1 MSKIRI
7 NNDMLLN
14 SGNEDVETDAKPAE
28 PAISAN
34 DYELIDFD
42 GVYEANRY
50 GLRYHIN
57 KRERQINQ

>member
-1 MSKIRI
+1 MGKIRI
-7 NNDMLLN
+7 NNELLQN
-14 SGNEDVETDAKPAE
+14 SGNDEVEMDAKQASA
-28 PAISAN
+28 AISAN